1 MDRTIFCRSFNSI
14 EDMSIVPKTALVTG
28 GAQGIG
34 KIIAATLIRAGM
46 EVVILDR
53 DGEAGAET
61 ERELGPRCH
70 FLLCNITFEGLI
82 KGAVARTVDR
92 FGRLDLL
99 VNNAAISI
107 NKPVEE
113 LSLMEWEQVLSV
125 NLTAPFLFAKYGAPH
140 LRAAKGCIVNLAS
153 TRAYMS
159 EANTEAY
166 SASKGGI
173 VALTHALAMS
183 LGPDVRVNSVSPGWI
198 DVTPHQK
205 KSVREPYQMRPEDHA
220 QHPVGRVGRPEDIA
234 ELVAYL
240 ASPAAGFIT
249 GQDFVVDGGMTRKM
263 IYV

>member
-1 MDRTIFCRSFNSI
+1 MVIGAVDRTI
-14 EDMSIVPKTALVTG
+14 
-28 GAQGIG
+28 
-34 KIIAATLIRAGM
+34 
-46 EVVILDR
+46 
-53 DGEAGAET
+53 
-61 ERELGPRCH
+61 
-70 FLLCNITFEGLI
+70 
-82 KGAVARTVDR
+82 DR

-107 NKPVEE
+107 NKSPEE
-113 LSLMEWEQVLSV
+113 LSLFEWEQVLSV
-125 NLTAPFLFAKYGAPH
+125 NLTAPFLFAKYCAPH
-140 LRAAKGCIVNLAS
+140 LRAARGCIINLAS
-153 TRAYMS
+153 TRAHMS

-183 LGPDVRVNSVSPGWI
+183 LGPEVRVNSVSPGWI

-205 KSVREPYQMRPEDHA
+205 KSVREPYRMRPEDHA
-220 QHPVGRVGRPEDIA
+220 QHPAGRVGRPEDVA